1 MKEDGS
7 GNDMKRILAFLLV
20 LVTLFTLVACTK
32 EPEEEYVPEV
42 KANAKEGDVFAERA
56 AIDDELGS
64 YNFNGRKFRIVG
76 TKAHDSYVEKGNT
89 GNLITDA
96 KFNRNKTVETR
107 FNTEIEMAYTG
118 TYSEVVEWVSKTVLS
133 GSDEFDLFASHTAS
147 VASLVLKNL
156 FINWYDVPNV
166 DFSKPWWSSSCADEL
181 TYDGKC
187 ILAVS
192 DFNYS
197 AIATAYC
204 VIYNKELAAAYDLGN
219 LYQVVLNGDWT
230 IDYFYDLVKDIYID
244 SDGSG
249 DRTDGDFY
257 GFAQS
262 AKHQCADSA
271 WLWAFDNPIIKK
283 NADGVPELAVK
294 TEKVNNIVSTLYDL
308 FFNTTG
314 VHYKVGNE
322 DPQGLTML
330 LNKQAIFAT
339 STIDAPTYE
348 NLRNFDADYGILP
361 YPKWDENQV
370 SYKTM
375 ASGDHTVLAVP
386 KTVKDTEF
394 VGTVI
399 EALSAES
406 YKQVTPTLYE
416 IALKTRYLRDN
427 ESKEVLDILIDGR
440 IYDFGYIYDGWQGFG
455 FMIGAMMNDG
465 NSNFESYYNKRYGN
479 AKIHFK
485 RIVKVFDKL
494 G

>member
-1 MKEDGS
+1 MK
-7 GNDMKRILAFLLV
+7 KALLILLV
-20 LVTLFTLVACTK
+20 ILTAFTLFSCK
-32 EPEEEYVPEV
+32 EESEEEFIPEEKTEYE
-42 KANAKEGDVFAERA
+42 EGDIFAERA
-56 AIDDELGS
+56 AVDDGLGE
-64 YNFNGRKFRIVG
+64 YDFGGREFRIVG
-76 TKAHDSYVEKGNT
+76 TKAYDSYIEEGNT

-96 KFNRNKTVETR
+96 KFSRNKTVENR
-107 FNTEIEMAYTG
+107 FNTKVTIAYTG

-156 FINWYDVPNV
+156 FVNWYDVPNV
-166 DFSKPWWSSSCADEL
+166 DFSKPWWSSCCANEL

-204 VIYNKELAAAYDLGN
+204 FIYNKELAASYDLGN
-219 LYQVVLNGDWT
+219 LYDVVLRGDWT
-230 IDYFYDLVKDIYID
+230 LDYFYDLIKDIYVD

-249 DRTDGDFY
+249 DRSDGDFY

-262 AKHQCADSA
+262 AAYQCADSA
-271 WLWAFDNPIIKK
+271 WLWAFDNPTVQKD
-283 NADGVPELAVK
+283 ADGVPVLAVK
-294 TEKVNNIVSTLYDL
+294 TDKINNIVTTLYDL

-314 VHYKVGNE
+314 VHYRPGNDE
-322 DPQGLTML
+322 PQGLTML
-330 LNKQAIFAT
+330 LNRQAIFAT
-339 STIDAPTYE
+339 SIIQAPTYE
-348 NLRNFDADYGILP
+348 SLRDFEDEYGILP
-361 YPKWDENQV
+361 YPKWDENQT

-386 KTVKDTEF
+386 RTAKDTEF

-427 ESKEVLDILIDGR
+427 ESKKVLDLLIEGR
-440 IYDFGYIYDGWQGFG
+440 VYDFGYIYDGWQGFG
-455 FMIGAMMNDG
+455 FMIGAMMQDG

-485 RIVKVFDKL
+485 KIVKAFDKL